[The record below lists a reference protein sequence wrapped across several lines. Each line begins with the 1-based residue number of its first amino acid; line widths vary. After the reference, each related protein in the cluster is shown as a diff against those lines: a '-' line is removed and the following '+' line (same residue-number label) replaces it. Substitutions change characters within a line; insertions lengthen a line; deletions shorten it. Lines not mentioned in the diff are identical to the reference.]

1 MSDTQPRLA
10 LPARARTDGPL
21 RRLRV
26 AAALLALIPI
36 ALPFPP
42 SFETAVLPRAIAQ
55 DYTEDELLVPDAI
68 SSADVEMQGAHCRQ
82 WRLESG
88 EAVLVYSGRFRLN
101 IGKRQMSAAE
111 AVVWIDTEREEGTDR
126 PVFSLT
132 VYLSEDAELIEP
144 AGTITQDNVLLVS
157 GIRTTGRVIKRHD
170 AHAEGSGEQNPL
182 FRRATE
188 DRRRIE
194 EALRQP
200 VDESPAGRVVRGA
213 DADAARIRRPPR
225 PVRYRV
231 AGIEPARTPQGEQ
244 VLVMSGPVSFLQSG
258 STDAATL
265 EITADRAVVFP
276 SARAAGSL
284 LDRAEEQGG
293 ASASSG
299 AQGDG
304 SGASSGGSQSRPEEG
319 AAPEGR
325 PTTDPAAPAA
335 ADSPGARGGEEQIEQ
350 FVRAVYLEGDVVLS
364 LGDRFVRAERLYYDF
379 EMDRALI
386 LDAVFRA
393 EMPERGIPLYIRAAT
408 VRQLSPR
415 EFSATSAVVTT
426 SEFHTPHY
434 HIGAERVIVR
444 DSTQRDAGGSAV
456 GSVRGAYELHNTTL
470 NVENVPLL
478 WWPYSQGDF
487 TGTETALRGF
497 RFSYGGRR
505 GVTTQTEWD
514 LYALAGARKPPG
526 HDARMMIDYFGR
538 RGPAFGL
545 DYDYAGTDHYGLF
558 RSYYLYDQGE
568 DNLGPLRRAQEIP
581 ENANRGRT
589 LWRHRHFLP
598 NDWELSLEV
607 SYISDPNFLEEWRK
621 SEFQEGKQQE
631 TLLYLK
637 RARGNEAISFL
648 ANWRILDY
656 TTQTEHLPDLAYRRI
671 GDTFLDPLVLH
682 TEARVGSVRY
692 RPDDRRF
699 LDEFRFDN
707 LARTDVTFRAD
718 GRQEVELPLKLGG
731 VNVVPFVTGRA
742 GYWDGQP
749 LDRGG
754 LWRGL
759 GVFGLRASTMF
770 SRVFTDARSELLDV
784 DGIRH
789 VIKPDVAAWGAVSN
803 TRSELI
809 TPFDYGIETVDD
821 FYGVTFG
828 LRQTWQTRR
837 GEGSR
842 RRTVDLL
849 TFNVEA
855 GLFGDV
861 EGRSDFSNGYANPLR
876 PENSRPRNYIGA
888 EAAYRV
894 SDTMALLYDAN
905 YDLSDQAFDRQAVS
919 LAIERPPRAAY
930 LIGLRYA
937 GDINM
942 NLIGGGF
949 NYQLSEKYTLSSRAW
964 FDIDTGD
971 FGEGSIA
978 VVRKLPR
985 WYLALNFEYSDVDDD
1000 FSMTV
1005 SLWPEGIPE
1014 WTIGSRRFTQLGTST
1029 GIRP

>member
-1 MSDTQPRLA
+1 MRTSSIIHSSAR
-10 LPARARTDGPL
+10 PARARSAGVL
-21 RRLRV
+21 RRLRIC
-26 AAALLALIPI
+26 AALLTLIPI
-36 ALPFPP
+36 ALPLPLFSGWITLP
-42 SFETAVLPRAIAQ
+42 SAWAQ
-55 DYTEDELLVPDAI
+55 DYADDELLVPDMV

-82 WRLESG
+82 WRAESG
-88 EAVLVYSGRFRLN
+88 ELVLVYSGRFKLT
-101 IGKRQMSAAE
+101 IGRRQMSAAE
-111 AVVWIDTEREEGTDR
+111 AVVWINSEREAGTDR
-126 PVFSLT
+126 PMFSLT

-144 AGTITQDNVLLVS
+144 AGTITQDSVLLVS
-157 GIRTTGRVIKRHD
+157 GIRTTGRIIKRHD

-182 FRRATE
+182 YRRATE

-200 VDESPAGRVVRGA
+200 TDEPPAGRVVRGA
-213 DADAARIRRPPR
+213 DAEAARIRRPPR

-244 VLVMSGPVSFLQSG
+244 VLVMSGPVSFLQAG

-276 SARAAGSL
+276 VASAAGSL
-284 LDRAEEQGG
+284 LDRAEQGE
-293 ASASSG
+293 SAGSTSSSDHPV
-299 AQGDG
+299 ADH
-304 SGASSGGSQSRPEEG
+304 SSPAGVTTQ
-319 AAPEGR
+319 
-325 PTTDPAAPAA
+325 PTQAPAA
-335 ADSPGARGGEEQIEQ
+335 GTPSTDAPERRSGDEQIEQ

-408 VRQLSPR
+408 VRRLSPR
-415 EFSATSAVVTT
+415 EFSATRAVVTT

-434 HIGAERVIVR
+434 HVGAERVVVR

-470 NVENVPLL
+470 NLENVPIL

-505 GVTTQTEWD
+505 GITAQTEWD
-514 LYALAGARKPPG
+514 LYTLTGAQKPPG

-538 RGPAFGL
+538 RGPAVGL

-621 SEFQEGKQQE
+621 SEFQEGKEQE

-648 ANWRILDY
+648 ANWRILDF

-707 LARTDVTFRAD
+707 LARTDVTFRTD

-789 VIKPDVAAWGAVSN
+789 VVKPDVAAWGAVSN

-837 GEGSR
+837 GEGPR

-855 GLFGDV
+855 GLFGNV

-876 PENSRPRNYIGA
+876 PENSRPRNYVGA
-888 EAAYRV
+888 EAAYRL
-894 SDTMALLYDAN
+894 SDTTALLYDAN